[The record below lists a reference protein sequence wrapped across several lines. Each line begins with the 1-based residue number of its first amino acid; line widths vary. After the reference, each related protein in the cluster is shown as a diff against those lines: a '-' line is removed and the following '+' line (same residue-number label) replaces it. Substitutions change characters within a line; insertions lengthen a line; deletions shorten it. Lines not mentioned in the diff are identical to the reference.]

1 MTFAGETVMLLTA
14 PKEISYN

>member
-14 PKEISYN
+14 PKE